1 MKKLLFVMLILVL
14 AAPAFAAPKT
24 YDVKNFSAQTFFTD
38 KKVSVDVF
46 KDYDVTMVNFFTTT
60 CVYCMCE
67 LDSLGQVKQRMPE
80 GCNIIAV
87 CADAYDFG
95 EALEDVSNVKEDDV
109 GRAHRCPEAVYIMLD
124 AHKAGTVAIVSGEGA
139 AEKASVNV
147 SGGDDV
153 QFTLSAR
160 KSRKGERTDQEGE
173 K

>member
-1 MKKLLFVMLILVL
+1 MKKFLFVMLILVL
-14 AAPAFAAPKT
+14 AAPAFTAPKT

-87 CADAYDFG
+87 CADAYDYG
-95 EALEDVSNVKEDDV
+95 EALEDVSNAFTPDFMLLKMTGDQLAKVPFVIGYPTTLYVDRNGNILDV
-109 GRAHRCPEAVYIMLD
+109 VYEPLNHPTEMYL
-124 AHKAGTVAIVSGEGA
+124 
-139 AEKASVNV
+139 EKMNENLAKVR
-147 SGGDDV
+147 G
-153 QFTLSAR
+153 
-160 KSRKGERTDQEGE
+160 K
-173 K
+173 